1 MSIIESWEVEAE
13 KLTQVAIA
21 AFQHRKS
28 DTTNIKE
35 AAADEAMSTLEKD
48 MNARFHEVQTSHE
61 DRIQQHK
68 ERHLKDVDPILLDI
82 ETWKSGGFKVGD
94 AIPSDKALELIKS
107 LPLKSYKLRDDKQR
121 DLGVNTN
128 TRRTRYHV
136 GVIDPVDGENRTLEG
151 SSIFSYNIGA
161 VSELAKVFDRLSSTI
176 VASSAFFHEQ
186 ASLQDKVSDIKTE
199 VESKSQESFKSPK
212 QLASEVAA
220 LDTQAALTRIALLSH
235 SVVQSARVKSVY
247 SKLVSRLKLEALKSQ
262 SLERMSVAE
271 QDSISS
277 REHHTGDSE
286 AYLDQLLLQLEATD
300 KMKTVWNSTK
310 RYEFVLMH
318 LIKLF
323 SYIVDL
329 TN

>member
-107 LPLKSYKLRDDKQR
+107 LPLKSYKLRDDKKR

-161 VSELAKVFDRLSSTI
+161 VSELAKVFDQLSSKI
-176 VASSAFFHEQ
+176 AASAFFHEQ

-262 SLERMSVAE
+262 SLERMSMAE

-277 REHHTGDSE
+277 REHHAEDSE
-286 AYLDQLLLQLEATD
+286 AHLDQLLLQLDAMD

-310 RYEFVLMH
+310 RYGLVLIH
-318 LIKLF
+318 LIIPL
-323 SYIVDL
+323 SCVVGL